1 MTASPNTRLRL
12 PALAWAAAATLY
24 GVLFL
29 GAESERALGAL
40 LAIAAAGVVLGAR
53 FGLVDRIRASIGG
66 NERAFD
72 IAAIAG
78 VLVVGLWFHEEHFII
93 LMMTTALLLMVAAL
107 GLTIQFG
114 YAGVVNFAGA
124 AFLGIGCYTA
134 GVVTKYTALPS
145 FLTLPLGGLMAAII
159 GSILILP
166 VLRTRGHYAAL
177 VTIAF
182 GILFKVFLEVNDTL
196 GGPQGIQVK
205 PIVLFGWNFNS
216 PIRIGDFTAS
226 FYFSYLLL
234 ALLLLVLSFALVR
247 RLERSWIGLSLD
259 AIRLDEIA
267 SACYGLNLARWKVL
281 AFTLGNFLAG
291 TAGAAYGH
299 VLGFIAPNN
308 FTFGDSLILVS
319 IILLGGLGNLWGV
332 AVAAAF
338 VVILPEKFQV
348 IQEYRLVL
356 YAALVILILLFRPEG
371 LLPRQL
377 RDYVPGAK
385 PRARTLSCRGARAMS
400 AALLGCKG
408 VTCRFGGLV
417 ALARVDFEVNDGEIV
432 GLIGPNGSGKTTL
445 FNVVTGIYGAD
456 EGAVTVRRHG
466 HDRRDA
472 AGDLSRGRDPDLPA
486 LAHVPAAVGVRQHH
500 GRQPQAAEPRP
511 RVQPAAARRVRRRA
525 RAQPRG
531 GARAGE
537 GVQPPSLPS
546 ASRNRRPACR

>member
-1 MTASPNTRLRL
+1 MSAPNARSPL
-12 PALAWAAAATLY
+12 PALGWALLATLY
-24 GVLFL
+24 GILFL
-29 GAESERALGAL
+29 GAERERAVGAL
-40 LAIAAAGVVLGAR
+40 LALAAAGIALGAR
-53 FGLVDRIRASIGG
+53 LRVVDRIRASIGG

-72 IAAIAG
+72 LAAVAG
-78 VLVVGLWFHEEHFII
+78 VLAAALWFHEEHFVI

-145 FLTLPLGGLMAAII
+145 ILTLPLGGAMAGLI

-205 PIVLFGWNFNS
+205 PLVLFGWNFNS

-234 ALLLLVLSFALVR
+234 ALLLLVTSFALVR
-247 RLERSWIGLSLD
+247 RLERSWVGLSMD

-281 AFTLGNFLAG
+281 AFTLGNVLAG

-319 IILLGGLGNLWGV
+319 IVLLGGIGNLWGV
-332 AVAAAF
+332 AIAAAF

-348 IQEYRLVL
+348 IQEYRFAL
-356 YAALVILILLFRPEG
+356 YAALVIVILLFRPQG

-377 RDYVPGAK
+377 RAYV
-385 PRARTLSCRGARAMS
+385 
-400 AALLGCKG
+400 
-408 VTCRFGGLV
+408 
-417 ALARVDFEVNDGEIV
+417 
-432 GLIGPNGSGKTTL
+432 GSGKAP
-445 FNVVTGIYGAD
+445 N
-456 EGAVTVRRHG
+456 
-466 HDRRDA
+466 
-472 AGDLSRGRDPDLPA
+472 
-486 LAHVPAAVGVRQHH
+486 
-500 GRQPQAAEPRP
+500 EPRP
-511 RVQPAAARRVRRRA
+511 FETPPSAAP
-525 RAQPRG
+525 Q
-531 GARAGE
+531 GE
-537 GVQPPSLPS
+537 GRPP
-546 ASRNRRPACR
+546 

>member
-1 MTASPNTRLRL
+1 MIASPSTRSSL
-12 PALAWAAAATLY
+12 PTLAWAAVATLY

-29 GAESERALGAL
+29 GAESQRALGTL
-40 LAIAAAGVVLGAR
+40 LAIAAAAVVLGAR
-53 FGLVDRIRASIGG
+53 FGLVDRIRTSIGG
-66 NERAFD
+66 NPRTFD
-72 IAAIAG
+72 IASVAG
-78 VLVVGLWFHEEHFII
+78 VLAVAFWFHEEHFII
-93 LMMTTALLLMVAAL
+93 LMMTTALLLMVVAL

-134 GVVTKYTALPS
+134 GVVTKYTS
-145 FLTLPLGGLMAAII
+145 MAAII

-205 PIVLFGWNFNS
+205 PIILFGWNFNS

-234 ALLLLVLSFALVR
+234 ALVLLVLSFALVR

-319 IILLGGLGNLWGV
+319 IILLGGIGNLWGV
-332 AVAAAF
+332 VVAAAF

-356 YAALVILILLFRPEG
+356 YAVLVILILLFRPQG

-377 RDYVPGAK
+377 RDYVPGTR
-385 PRARTLSCRGARAMS
+385 PQRVHSHARERM
-400 AALLGCKG
+400 
-408 VTCRFGGLV
+408 
-417 ALARVDFEVNDGEIV
+417 
-432 GLIGPNGSGKTTL
+432 P
-445 FNVVTGIYGAD
+445 
-456 EGAVTVRRHG
+456 
-466 HDRRDA
+466 
-472 AGDLSRGRDPDLPA
+472 
-486 LAHVPAAVGVRQHH
+486 
-500 GRQPQAAEPRP
+500 
-511 RVQPAAARRVRRRA
+511 
-525 RAQPRG
+525 
-531 GARAGE
+531 
-537 GVQPPSLPS
+537 
-546 ASRNRRPACR
+546 

>member
-1 MTASPNTRLRL
+1 MARPSPL
-12 PALAWAAAATLY
+12 PALAWAAVATLY
-24 GVLFL
+24 GIVFL
-29 GAESERALGAL
+29 GAESEREVGAL
-40 LAIAAAGVVLGAR
+40 LALAAAAIALGAR
-53 FGLVDRIRASIGG
+53 LRLVDKIRASIGS

-72 IAAIAG
+72 VAALAG
-78 VLVVGLWFHEEHFII
+78 VLVAAFWFHEEHFVI
-93 LMMTTALLLMVAAL
+93 LMMTTALLLMVASL

-124 AFLGIGCYTA
+124 AFLGVGCYTA
-134 GVVTKYTALPS
+134 GVLTKYTALPS
-145 FLTLPLGGLMAAII
+145 FMTLPLGGLMAALI

-205 PIVLFGWNFNS
+205 PLVLFGWNFNS

-234 ALLLLVLSFALVR
+234 ALVLLLISFALVR

-267 SACYGLNLARWKVL
+267 SACYGLDLARWKVF

-291 TAGAAYGH
+291 VAGAAYGH

-319 IILLGGLGNLWGV
+319 IILLGGIGNLWGV

-348 IQEYRLVL
+348 IQEYRFAL
-356 YAALVILILLFRPEG
+356 YAVLVILILLFRPQG

-377 RDYVPGAK
+377 REYV
-385 PRARTLSCRGARAMS
+385 
-400 AALLGCKG
+400 
-408 VTCRFGGLV
+408 
-417 ALARVDFEVNDGEIV
+417 
-432 GLIGPNGSGKTTL
+432 GKVERL
-445 FNVVTGIYGAD
+445 
-456 EGAVTVRRHG
+456 R
-466 HDRRDA
+466 
-472 AGDLSRGRDPDLPA
+472 
-486 LAHVPAAVGVRQHH
+486 
-500 GRQPQAAEPRP
+500 
-511 RVQPAAARRVRRRA
+511 
-525 RAQPRG
+525 
-531 GARAGE
+531 
-537 GVQPPSLPS
+537 
-546 ASRNRRPACR
+546 

>member
-1 MTASPNTRLRL
+1 MNRLLARLDVRSPLL
-12 PALAWAAAATLY
+12 ALAAVAAATLY

-29 GAESERALGAL
+29 DAERERAVGAL
-40 LAIAAAGVVLGAR
+40 LIVAAVVIVLAAR
-53 FGLVDRIRASIGG
+53 FGIVDKVRASVGG
-66 NERAFD
+66 NERTFD
-72 IAAIAG
+72 VTAVAG
-78 VLVVGLWFHEEHFII
+78 VLIVALFFHEEHFII

-134 GVVTKYTALPS
+134 AVVTKYTALPS
-145 FLTLPLGGLMAAII
+145 FLTIPLGGLMAALI

-205 PIVLFGWNFNS
+205 PLVLFGWNLNS
-216 PIRIGDFTAS
+216 PIVIGGISTS
-226 FYFSYLLL
+226 FYFSYFLV
-234 ALLLLVLSFALVR
+234 ALILLVLSFALVR

-281 AFTLGNFLAG
+281 AFTLGNALAG
-291 TAGAAYGH
+291 MAGAVYGH

-319 IILLGGLGNLWGV
+319 IILLGGIGNLWGV

-348 IQEYRLVL
+348 IQEYRFIL
-356 YAALVILILLFRPEG
+356 YAGLVILILLFRPEG

-377 RDYVPGAK
+377 REYLPGGK
-385 PRARTLSCRGARAMS
+385 PQRAPGS
-400 AALLGCKG
+400 A
-408 VTCRFGGLV
+408 
-417 ALARVDFEVNDGEIV
+417 
-432 GLIGPNGSGKTTL
+432 P
-445 FNVVTGIYGAD
+445 
-456 EGAVTVRRHG
+456 
-466 HDRRDA
+466 
-472 AGDLSRGRDPDLPA
+472 
-486 LAHVPAAVGVRQHH
+486 
-500 GRQPQAAEPRP
+500 
-511 RVQPAAARRVRRRA
+511 
-525 RAQPRG
+525 
-531 GARAGE
+531 
-537 GVQPPSLPS
+537 
-546 ASRNRRPACR
+546 

>member
-1 MTASPNTRLRL
+1 MSAPSPL
-12 PALAWAAAATLY
+12 PALAWAAVATLY
-24 GVLFL
+24 GIVFL
-29 GAESERALGAL
+29 GAESEREVGAL
-40 LAIAAAGVVLGAR
+40 LAFAAIAIVLGAR
-53 FGLVDRIRASIGG
+53 LRFVDKIRASIGS

-72 IAAIAG
+72 LAALAG
-78 VLVVGLWFHEEHFII
+78 VLIAALWFHEEHFVI
-93 LMMTTALLLMVAAL
+93 LMMTTALLLMIAAL

-124 AFLGIGCYTA
+124 AFLGVGCYTA
-134 GVVTKYTALPS
+134 GVITKYTALPS
-145 FLTLPLGGLMAAII
+145 FLTLPLGGLMAALI

-205 PIVLFGWNFNS
+205 PLVLFGWNFNS

-226 FYFSYLLL
+226 FYFSNLLL
-234 ALLLLVLSFALVR
+234 ALVLLAVSFALAR

-267 SACYGLNLARWKVL
+267 SACYGLDLARWKVF

-291 TAGAAYGH
+291 VAGAAYGH

-319 IILLGGLGNLWGV
+319 IILLGGIGNLWGV

-348 IQEYRLVL
+348 IQEYRFAL
-356 YAALVILILLFRPEG
+356 YAVLVILILLFRPQG

-377 RDYVPGAK
+377 REYV
-385 PRARTLSCRGARAMS
+385 
-400 AALLGCKG
+400 
-408 VTCRFGGLV
+408 
-417 ALARVDFEVNDGEIV
+417 
-432 GLIGPNGSGKTTL
+432 GK
-445 FNVVTGIYGAD
+445 
-456 EGAVTVRRHG
+456 
-466 HDRRDA
+466 
-472 AGDLSRGRDPDLPA
+472 
-486 LAHVPAAVGVRQHH
+486 
-500 GRQPQAAEPRP
+500 AE
-511 RVQPAAARRVRRRA
+511 RVR
-525 RAQPRG
+525 
-531 GARAGE
+531 
-537 GVQPPSLPS
+537 
-546 ASRNRRPACR
+546 

>member
-1 MTASPNTRLRL
+1 MAPTDRTPLF
-12 PALAWAAAATLY
+12 ALAFVAVATLY
-24 GVLFL
+24 GIAFL
-29 GAESERALGAL
+29 GAESERAVGTL
-40 LAIAAAGVVLGAR
+40 LALAAVATVLGAR
-53 FGLVDRIRASIGG
+53 LGLVDKIRAGVDR

-72 IAAIAG
+72 MAAVAG
-78 VLVVGLWFHEEHFII
+78 VLVAALWFHEEHFVI

-134 GVVTKYTALPS
+134 GVVTKYTSLPP
-145 FLTLPLGGLMAAII
+145 FLTLPLGGLMAALI

-234 ALLLLVLSFALVR
+234 ALVLLVLSFALVR
-247 RLERSWIGLSLD
+247 RLERSWIGLSMD

-267 SACYGLNLARWKVL
+267 SACYGLDLARWKVL
-281 AFTLGNFLAG
+281 SFTLGNFLAG
-291 TAGAAYGH
+291 TAGAAYAH

-319 IILLGGLGNLWGV
+319 IILLGGIGNLWGV
-332 AVAAAF
+332 AAAAAF

-348 IQEYRLVL
+348 IQEYRFAL
-356 YAALVILILLFRPEG
+356 YAVLVILILLFRPEG
-371 LLPRQL
+371 LLPRRL
-377 RDYVPGAK
+377 RDYVPG
-385 PRARTLSCRGARAMS
+385 
-400 AALLGCKG
+400 
-408 VTCRFGGLV
+408 
-417 ALARVDFEVNDGEIV
+417 
-432 GLIGPNGSGKTTL
+432 
-445 FNVVTGIYGAD
+445 
-456 EGAVTVRRHG
+456 RH
-466 HDRRDA
+466 
-472 AGDLSRGRDPDLPA
+472 
-486 LAHVPAAVGVRQHH
+486 
-500 GRQPQAAEPRP
+500 
-511 RVQPAAARRVRRRA
+511 ARRA
-525 RAQPRG
+525 P
-531 GARAGE
+531 
-537 GVQPPSLPS
+537 
-546 ASRNRRPACR
+546 